1 MENSI
6 LVVLHDSKCSFCED
20 SSVIYRSPLGES
32 STLENDYRYHQ
43 YHRFVECLQL
53 NKHQVVQIDI
63 AKHESVDT
71 IDNSFIESFLATLV
85 KDYNR
90 DISLSLF
97 FISFVNDLKLVFR
110 FITKLIHYLT
120 SSPIS
125 VLLNFTLI
133 EDLLYVSR
141 PYIFTN
147 VENNFIRNF
156 LQLSEKF
163 SLSSLQKIEIK
174 STNQLMNKW
183 GEGDT
188 RIIEIPEI
196 VKKGEEIWLSL
207 FNEIDFQ
214 EMFNQGNAVPRL
226 INIQTIQNNYGGLPI
241 YRHPNDEEPI
251 NHEMYGMTLY
261 LKSLVEKYTQ
271 ISGINHVLIQYY
283 RDGRDNIASHSDKT
297 LDIDRNTPI
306 INLSIGSS
314 REMFIQSKDN
324 KNRIEKIPLNHSEC
338 IIFGLKT
345 NQYWWHEIPKFITL
359 KDHPIYGKG
368 RISFTFRKITTFIY
382 PQYNGL
388 LIGQGSPYK
397 QVEDLSSEEIKSKAE
412 EIAKKTRSDLI
423 IAFSKENRQSNEF
436 DWEAAYGEG
445 FVCK

>member
-1 MENSI
+1 MENSL
-6 LVVLHDSKCSFCED
+6 LVVLHDCNCSICED
-20 SSVIYRSPLGES
+20 GSVIYRSALGEES
-32 STLENDYRYHQ
+32 ALVNDYRYRQ
-43 YHRFVECLQL
+43 YQCVVGYLRL
-53 NKHQVVQIDI
+53 NEHHILHVDI
-63 AKHESVDT
+63 GKHESVDT
-71 IDNSFIESFLATLV
+71 IDISFIEASLSPFV
-85 KDYNR
+85 KDYNL
-90 DISLSLF
+90 DCSLSLF
-97 FISFVNDLKLVFR
+97 FVSFVNDLKLVFR

-125 VLLNFTLI
+125 LLLNFTLI

-141 PYIFTN
+141 PYIFSN
-147 VENNFIRNF
+147 VENNFFRNV

-163 SLSSLQKIEIK
+163 SSSSLQSIEIK
-174 STNQLMNKW
+174 SSNQIMNKW

-196 VKKGEEIWLSL
+196 VEKGEEIWTTL

-226 INIQTIQNNYGGLPI
+226 INIQTIRNADGGLPI

-261 LKSLVEKYTQ
+261 LKTLIEQYTH
-271 ISGINHVLIQYY
+271 ISGLNHVLIQYY

-297 LDIDRNTPI
+297 LDIDRNTSI

-314 REMFIQSKDN
+314 REMFIQSKEN
-324 KNRIEKIPLNHSEC
+324 KNRIEKIPLNHAES
-338 IIFGLKT
+338 IIFGLTT

-368 RISFTFRKITTFIY
+368 RISFTFRKIATFIY
-382 PQYNGL
+382 PQYDHV

-397 QVEDLSSEEIKSKAE
+397 YIEDLHSEEIKLKAKV
-412 EIAKKTRSDLI
+412 IAKKTRSDLI
-423 IAFSKENRQSNEF
+423 IAFSKENRQSTEF
-436 DWEAAYGEG
+436 DWETTYSDG
-445 FVCK
+445 FLCK